1 MQINRSHTCSG
12 EEADIVILML
22 IRNSGFDSSAEFG
35 YKSSIGFLKVRRLF
49 ASLIKWTQIPLELQ
63 PNQRGPK
70 SSSLGIVYSGQRG

>member
-22 IRNSGFDSSAEFG
+22 IRNSGFDSSAKFD

-49 ASLIKWTQIPLELQ
+49 ASIKWTQFLLEPQ
-63 PNQRGPK
+63 SNQRGPK
-70 SSSLGIVYSGQRG
+70 SSSLGVVYSGQCG

>member
-22 IRNSGFDSSAEFG
+22 IRNSGFDSSTQFD

-49 ASLIKWTQIPLELQ
+49 VSIKWTQFPLEPQ
-63 PNQRGPK
+63 SN
-70 SSSLGIVYSGQRG
+70 